1 MLRICAFSSGPSSQQ
16 RHRDSPVRWAPLTV
30 LRAMCEALHEGL
42 ALHREYEALRSRG
55 VVHEAALR
63 QALAIGAAASRK
75 MSGTIA
81 PLYFAGRA

>member
-1 MLRICAFSSGPSSQQ
+1 MLRIQAFSLDASSQQ
-16 RHRDSPVRWAPLTV
+16 RHRDSPARWAPLTV
-30 LRAMCEALHEGL
+30 LRAMCEALHQGL

-63 QALAIGAAASRK
+63 QALAIGAAASRQ

>member
-1 MLRICAFSSGPSSQQ
+1 MLRIHAFSLSASSRE
-16 RHRDSPVRWAPLTV
+16 RHRDSPARWAPLAV

-42 ALHREYEALRSRG
+42 ALHREYEALRSEG
-55 VVHEAALR
+55 VPHDPALR
-63 QALAIGAAASRK
+63 RALAIGPAASRQ